1 MANQVVPTDL
11 FEAKFNRL
19 KKKYRTLKAELKS
32 LTYILEQTPDTGESL
47 GSGLYK
53 IRLASKSKG
62 KGKRGG
68 FRGVTYLVLQTD
80 TKYRRVPDLY
90 LRQIGGKH
98 YSRRYLTQH
107 KQGFVWGVV

>member
-11 FEAKFNRL
+11 FEAKFKRL
-19 KKKYRTLKAELKS
+19 KKKFRTLGAELKA
-32 LTYILEQTPDTGESL
+32 LTYVLEQTPDTGESM

-68 FRGVTYLVLQTD
+68 FRVITYLVLQKDTD
-80 TKYRRVPDLY
+80 IDVY
-90 LRQIGGKH
+90 LITIYDKSEENNIQKDTILNIVKA
-98 YSRRYLTQH
+98 L
-107 KQGFVWGVV
+107 FGV

>member
-53 IRLASKSKG
+53 IRPANKG

-68 FRGVTYLVLQTD
+68 FRVITYLVLQTD
-80 TKYRRVPDLY
+80 IEYRRVPDLY

-98 YSRRYLTQH
+98 YSKRYLTQH
-107 KQGFVWGVV
+107 NQGFVWGVV